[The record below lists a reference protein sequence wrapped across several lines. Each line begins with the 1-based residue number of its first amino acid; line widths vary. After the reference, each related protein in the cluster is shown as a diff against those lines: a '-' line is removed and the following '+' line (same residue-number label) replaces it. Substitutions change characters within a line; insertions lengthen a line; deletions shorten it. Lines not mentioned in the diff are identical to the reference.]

1 MNLLTSPD
9 QSRVPLFWQ
18 RRRKSTLKVPFAI
31 FLTGVNKCF
40 RSTFHPLTTVRSDLS
55 YSTDS
60 NLCAAENNMDQLVS
74 SLQGLSVSE
83 GTRKLRA
90 MPLSLADKIEIRYV
104 RHKPLAWPE
113 ESCNGN
119 HNQYFTSSSR
129 ILESIWMASH
139 HFSPYLLLE
148 KLLSV

>member
-18 RRRKSTLKVPFAI
+18 RWRKSTLKVPFAN

-40 RSTFHPLTTVRSDLS
+40 CSTFNPLTTVRSDPS

-60 NLCAAENNMDQLVS
+60 NLCTAENNMDQLVS

-104 RHKPLAWPE
+104 RHKPLA
-113 ESCNGN
+113 
-119 HNQYFTSSSR
+119 
-129 ILESIWMASH
+129 
-139 HFSPYLLLE
+139 
-148 KLLSV
+148 

>member
-40 RSTFHPLTTVRSDLS
+40 RSTFNPLTTVRSDLS
-55 YSTDS
+55 YATDS

-104 RHKPLAWPE
+104 RHKPLA
-113 ESCNGN
+113 
-119 HNQYFTSSSR
+119 
-129 ILESIWMASH
+129 
-139 HFSPYLLLE
+139 
-148 KLLSV
+148 

>member
-40 RSTFHPLTTVRSDLS
+40 RSTFNPLTTVRSDLS

-113 ESCNGN
+113 ELCNGN

-139 HFSPYLLLE
+139 HFSSYLLLE